1 MKRFFPI
8 YLLCM
13 LFFWV
18 SMQSMGSIRDVP
30 KLGKRIFQNFI
41 SLAFLKEYVFYEMQN
56 SFEKSSD
63 QVSFYL
69 KETASLLSNTSLL
82 DERWLGRLKEEKII
96 DSAYFTSNDK
106 VSIVGAPITS
116 DLSQKSGYII
126 DEREKLHYV
135 YHDKESAVFLD
146 AVIELK
152 VLQESFSQDRYVPHT
167 IIIYDKRE
175 ETLIAMNGES
185 PPLSESI
192 DEVVVI
198 LEKNSFLIGKQGIV
212 MSRIIGIRDSA
223 LMLISLY
230 PVRFGRRAYNMFGL
244 IAVVIITILLAVST
258 IRYSVYD
265 FQQIRGGLYIM
276 ADKKDKGDVIS
287 EIDKEISDIIDGEE
301 APPKTP
307 TKLVETPTEKLEQKK
322 SEDIVGGQEKKLE
335 ADGIIIKKG

>member
-1 MKRFFPI
+1 
-8 YLLCM
+8 
-13 LFFWV
+13 
-18 SMQSMGSIRDVP
+18 
-30 KLGKRIFQNFI
+30 
-41 SLAFLKEYVFYEMQN
+41 
-56 SFEKSSD
+56 
-63 QVSFYL
+63 
-69 KETASLLSNTSLL
+69 
-82 DERWLGRLKEEKII
+82 
-96 DSAYFTSNDK
+96 
-106 VSIVGAPITS
+106 
-116 DLSQKSGYII
+116 
-126 DEREKLHYV
+126 
-135 YHDKESAVFLD
+135 
-146 AVIELK
+146 
-152 VLQESFSQDRYVPHT
+152 
-167 IIIYDKRE
+167 
-175 ETLIAMNGES
+175 
-185 PPLSESI
+185 
-192 DEVVVI
+192 
-198 LEKNSFLIGKQGIV
+198 